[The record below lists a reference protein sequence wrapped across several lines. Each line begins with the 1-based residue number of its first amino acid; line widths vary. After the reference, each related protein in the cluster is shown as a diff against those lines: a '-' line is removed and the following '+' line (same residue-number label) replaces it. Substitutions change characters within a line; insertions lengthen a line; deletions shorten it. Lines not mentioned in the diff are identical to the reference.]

1 MGNEQPKK
9 IGRATKIQVDVASL
23 KAKIHLELM
32 RDRKNNE
39 IIKSQKEL
47 VQKIKSPS
55 RNKTEEILIAE
66 RTVNGLKYSQGTV
79 LNLTQLVTC

>member
-9 IGRATKIQVDVASL
+9 LGKANKGQIEMASL

-39 IIKSQKEL
+39 IIKGEK
-47 VQKIKSPS
+47 
-55 RNKTEEILIAE
+55 
-66 RTVNGLKYSQGTV
+66 
-79 LNLTQLVTC
+79 